1 VQNAQALGV
10 GRSGSEEKAAS
21 QRESERSDEFEQHEK
36 RRQEIQQQQQQQ
48 TNQWES
54 YLSQNLAAGS
64 APKVPAIPAM
74 PGRPEVLRK
83 GLGRHT
89 SDAGASGSPG
99 GLREAFSSARG
110 GEPPLD
116 APVRWHGRVG
126 SEHGD
131 HGGQAR
137 GRCRVGGG
145 DTGDEEAPREFAASM
160 PTDEQIIERLM

>member
-1 VQNAQALGV
+1 MRNVPTLGF
-10 GRSGSEEKAAS
+10 GRSGSGERAAG
-21 QRESERSDEFEQHEK
+21 QRESERGNEFEQHEK

-54 YLSQNLAAGS
+54 YLSQNLVASS
-64 APKVPAIPAM
+64 APQAPAISAM

-83 GLGRHT
+83 GLGRHA
-89 SDAGASGSPG
+89 SDAGARGAP
-99 GLREAFSSARG
+99 ARSVHTN

-116 APVRWHGRVG
+116 APLRWHARAG

-131 HGGQAR
+131 DGGQAL
-137 GRCRVGGG
+137 GRRRATGG
-145 DTGDEEAPREFAASM
+145 DDEAPSEMVACM